1 MELNKYICFF
11 KISHII
17 CIFVA
22 AQMWGLARFLPLI
35 VGVKVPQT
43 DEKWQLFL
51 KMLDIT
57 DIIFSQVRSH
67 NQAATLSLLIEEH
80 HNEFK
85 RLYEGCSIIPKMHYL
100 VHYPRTMVR

>member
-1 MELNKYICFF
+1 
-11 KISHII
+11 
-17 CIFVA
+17 
-22 AQMWGLARFLPLI
+22 MWCLARFLPLI
-35 VGVKVPQT
+35 VGVKVPET

-51 KMLDIT
+51 KMLEIT
-57 DIIFSQVRSH
+57 DIIFSQVTSH

-85 RLYEGCSIIPKMHYL
+85 RLYPGCSIIPKMHYL